1 MKKEYIVKQNDIRD
15 CGICSLESII
25 KYYNGYI
32 PLETLRLDTKTDS
45 NGTTAYNLIKTAEK
59 YGFSA
64 IGKKL
69 KDLKEDLILP
79 AIAHIVTKKGLNHF
93 LVIYKITK
101 KYIYV
106 MDPASGYKKI
116 KREDFLKEWTNIILI
131 FKPYKKIPLFEL
143 KNKLKNLFLDIVI
156 KEKKLITKIILTDVI
171 ITILSITTS
180 YYIKTI
186 TTIVET
192 SYLKTTYLFIII
204 FLIITI
210 IKLYYDYLKN
220 ELTIYLNKNI
230 NLRVIPDF
238 ISHIFHLPLDVIKS
252 RSTGEIITRVNEL
265 YNIKELF
272 SEIFIT
278 LILDSFLTIGSIYFL
293 YSLSNELFLIL
304 CIISILY
311 ILVGILTSS
320 IIEKKINNNIDLE
333 TEFNGTLTEH
343 INSLESISNL
353 NLINYFSNKVEDS
366 YITYEEDSFK
376 YSKTLNIIITIKNII
391 NELGLFTITS
401 YGIYLISQN
410 ELSILSL
417 ITFNSLLSYFIS
429 PIEGVIDLLPKY
441 HLIKMSFNKISEFLN
456 IELLKYGKTENF
468 SNGDITFSNL
478 TYCYDDYHKLI
489 NNYNLC
495 IKSGSHILLKGPSGC
510 GKSTLCKILNKNITD
525 YEGHVKINGIDIK
538 DYSLNTIRKNILY
551 VSQTENIFSD
561 TIRNNITLNKYVS
574 LKDLNEV
581 LEITKV
587 NEIINKK
594 SLRLDSFLYDSGYN
608 LSGGERQRII
618 LARSLLKRPK
628 ILILDESLSE
638 MDKDLETEIL
648 SNIDHYLK
656 DTTLIY
662 ISHTDNPYLKTVYEM
677 RESYE

>member
-311 ILVGILTSS
+311 ILVGVLTSS

-456 IELLKYGKTENF
+456 IEPLKYGKIENF

>member
-1 MKKEYIVKQNDIRD
+1 
-15 CGICSLESII
+15 
-25 KYYNGYI
+25 
-32 PLETLRLDTKTDS
+32 
-45 NGTTAYNLIKTAEK
+45 
-59 YGFSA
+59 
-64 IGKKL
+64 
-69 KDLKEDLILP
+69 
-79 AIAHIVTKKGLNHF
+79 
-93 LVIYKITK
+93 
-101 KYIYV
+101 
-106 MDPASGYKKI
+106 
-116 KREDFLKEWTNIILI
+116 
-131 FKPYKKIPLFEL
+131 
-143 KNKLKNLFLDIVI
+143 
-156 KEKKLITKIILTDVI
+156 
-171 ITILSITTS
+171 
-180 YYIKTI
+180 
-186 TTIVET
+186 
-192 SYLKTTYLFIII
+192 
-204 FLIITI
+204 
-210 IKLYYDYLKN
+210 
-220 ELTIYLNKNI
+220 
-230 NLRVIPDF
+230 
-238 ISHIFHLPLDVIKS
+238 
-252 RSTGEIITRVNEL
+252 
-265 YNIKELF
+265 
-272 SEIFIT
+272 
-278 LILDSFLTIGSIYFL
+278 
-293 YSLSNELFLIL
+293 
-304 CIISILY
+304 
-311 ILVGILTSS
+311 
-320 IIEKKINNNIDLE
+320 
-333 TEFNGTLTEH
+333 
-343 INSLESISNL
+343 
-353 NLINYFSNKVEDS
+353 
-366 YITYEEDSFK
+366 
-376 YSKTLNIIITIKNII
+376 
-391 NELGLFTITS
+391 
-401 YGIYLISQN
+401 
-410 ELSILSL
+410 
-417 ITFNSLLSYFIS
+417 
-429 PIEGVIDLLPKY
+429 
-441 HLIKMSFNKISEFLN
+441 MSFNKISEFLN
-456 IELLKYGKTENF
+456 IEPLKYGKTENF

>member
-311 ILVGILTSS
+311 ILVGVLTSS

-366 YITYEEDSFK
+366 YVTYEEDSFK

-456 IELLKYGKTENF
+456 IEPLKYGKTENF